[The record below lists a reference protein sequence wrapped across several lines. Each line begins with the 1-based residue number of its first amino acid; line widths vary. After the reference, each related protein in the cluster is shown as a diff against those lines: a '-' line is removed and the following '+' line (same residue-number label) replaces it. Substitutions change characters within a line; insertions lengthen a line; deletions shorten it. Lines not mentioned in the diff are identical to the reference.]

1 MRNTEERYISLLTDF
16 GFKRIFGTNPNKDLL
31 IDFLN
36 SLFDGE
42 QVVRDV
48 TFLNSEH
55 VGDVRA
61 DRKAIFDVY
70 CENEKGEKFIVEM
83 QNASQKYFKD
93 RSLYYAT
100 FPIREQAQKG
110 EVWNY
115 DLKHVYVVALLNYDM
130 TDSAFAQDT
139 INHDIGLLDKQT
151 HKVFNDKLTFKYVEI
166 AKFNKSIEEL
176 KTNYDKWIYV
186 LQNLSR
192 LDRQPKYLQT
202 AVFSRLFNQA
212 EIARFSKTELRE
224 YEDSLKAYRDM
235 KNSLDNAEEK
245 GRAEGRAEGK
255 KDKTV
260 EIAKKLLD
268 MDMPIDAI
276 MKATGLSQEEIT
288 KFYK

>member
-1 MRNTEERYISLLTDF
+1 MRYTEERYISLLTDF
-16 GFKRIFGTNPNKDLL
+16 GFKRIFGTDPNKDLL

-42 QVVRDV
+42 QVVKDV
-48 TFLNSEH
+48 TYLNSEH
-55 VGDVRA
+55 VGDVHS

-83 QNASQKYFKD
+83 QNASQQYFKD

-110 EVWNY
+110 GLWNY
-115 DLKHVYVVALLNYDM
+115 ELKHVYVVALLNYDM
-130 TDSAFAQDT
+130 TEPSFAKDT

-166 AKFNKSIEEL
+166 SKFDKSIEEL
-176 KTNYDKWIYV
+176 KSNYDKWIYV

-192 LDRQPKYLQT
+192 LDRQPTYLQT
-202 AVFSRLFNQA
+202 AVFTRLFKQA
-212 EIARFSKTELRE
+212 EIAGFTRTELRE
-224 YEDSLKAYRDM
+224 YEDSLKAFRDM

-245 GRAEGRAEGK
+245 GIAKGIVKGK
-255 KDKTV
+255 KDKAV
-260 EIAKKLLD
+260 EIAKKLLE

-276 MKATGLSQEEIT
+276 MKATGLSMEEV
-288 KFYK
+288 KNL